1 MITNRVIIYSF
12 ILTIHWLLSPSLLIL
27 SQIPGSDST
36 LLTTALLN
44 EKIRIFTD
52 RSIYAS
58 GEKIFFRAYNLSEPE
73 LKESFWSKILYVE
86 IVDAGNN
93 SLANGKFPLAQWGSH
108 GYITVPVTLRTGK
121 YYLRAYT
128 KWMRNYSPYGYA
140 YSIITII
147 NPHVEETYDI
157 VNKAITEDTASMLN
171 NSGINLTQNI
181 IKCSTGQKK
190 YEKRKKVI
198 LNIEMPDKTWL
209 SPVGYCV
216 SVIKSGAIDSNIFR
230 LDLSSFEESENPA
243 EIKFYPEMKGIS
255 LSGRIIKKDLNIPSA
270 NSEVHL
276 SALGDYP
283 DYFGYMTNEQGEFLF
298 VLPEWY
304 GTRNFF
310 IGTITKDEDPV
321 EILIDNDF
329 STEIINL
336 PAIPFMLSGEEKNI
350 AREIMFN
357 MQLEKAYIQARHL
370 NNDSTVINPKYNY
383 FYGDPTITIKTSD
396 YIKLPTLEEFF
407 RELIPSASI
416 IKRRDLSYFVM
427 EGNNSDI
434 SFYKPLILLDFV
446 PVFNVNNLLK
456 IPPEYIRQIE
466 VINSTY
472 IRGNMCFGGI
482 ISIFSQKGDIA
493 GIDLPENSY
502 FFDFKTYEPQDDL
515 TFPDY
520 SASPVNERVPDF
532 RNTMYWNPDVQ
543 GSPGEIISY
552 DFFTSDNTGEYIVT
566 IRGITKEGS
575 VTEGHCNFIVE

>member
-1 MITNRVIIYSF
+1 MMPNRVILF
-12 ILTIHWLLSPSLLIL
+12 TRILMTHWLLFSSLLIFA
-27 SQIPGSDST
+27 QVP
-36 LLTTALLN
+36 AN
-44 EKIRIFTD
+44 EKIHIFTD
-52 RSIYAS
+52 RSMYAA
-58 GEKIFFRAYNLSEPE
+58 GEKILFRAYNLSNPE
-73 LKESFWSKILYVE
+73 LKESCWSKILYVE
-86 IVDAGNN
+86 IVDADNN
-93 SLANGKFPLAQWGSH
+93 SLVNGKFPLEQWGSSE
-108 GYITVPVTLRTGK
+108 YITIPLTLRTGN

-128 KWMRNYSPYGYA
+128 KWMRNYSPYGYS

-147 NPHVEETYDI
+147 NPHIEETYYI
-157 VNKAITEDTASMLN
+157 INPAVTEDTASILN
-171 NSGINLTQNI
+171 NSGINVTKNI
-181 IKCSTGQKK
+181 LKCYTGQKK
-190 YEKRKKVI
+190 YEKRTKVVF
-198 LNIEMPDKTWL
+198 NIEIPDKTWI
-209 SPVGYCV
+209 SPEGYCV
-216 SVIKSGAIDSNIFR
+216 SVIKSGAINSNIYG
-230 LDLSSFEESENPA
+230 LDLSSLGEHETFS
-243 EIKFYPEMKGIS
+243 EIKFYPEIKGIS
-255 LSGRIIKKDLNIPSA
+255 LSGRIIKKDLNIPSI

-276 SALGDYP
+276 SALGDNP

-336 PAIPFMLSGEEKNI
+336 PGIPFMLSGEEKNI

-357 MQLEKAYIQARHL
+357 MQLEKAYGQSRYLAD
-370 NNDSTVINPKYNY
+370 DSTMSYTKYHY
-383 FYGDPTITIKTSD
+383 FYGDPTITINTID

-502 FFDFKTYEPQDDL
+502 FFDFKTYEPQDDV

-520 SASPVNERVPDF
+520 SSVPVNERIPDF
-532 RNTMYWNPDVQ
+532 RNTMFWNPVVQ
-543 GSPGEIISY
+543 GNPGETISCE
-552 DFFTSDNTGEYIVT
+552 FFTSDNTGEYIILV
-566 IRGITKEGS
+566 RGITEQGS
-575 VTEGHCNFIVE
+575 ILEGHCSFIVE

>member
-1 MITNRVIIYSF
+1 MT
-12 ILTIHWLLSPSLLIL
+12 HWLLFSSLLIFA
-27 SQIPGSDST
+27 QVP
-36 LLTTALLN
+36 AN
-44 EKIRIFTD
+44 EKIHIFTD
-52 RSIYAS
+52 RSMYAA
-58 GEKIFFRAYNLSEPE
+58 GEKILFRAYNLSNPE
-73 LKESFWSKILYVE
+73 LKESCWSKILYVE
-86 IVDAGNN
+86 IVDADNN
-93 SLANGKFPLAQWGSH
+93 SLANGKIPLEQWGSY
-108 GYITVPVTLRTGK
+108 GYITIPLTLPTGN

-128 KWMRNYSPYGYA
+128 KWMRNYSPYGYS

-147 NPHVEETYDI
+147 NPHIEETYDI
-157 VNKAITEDTASMLN
+157 INPAVTEDTASILN
-171 NSGINLTQNI
+171 NSGINVTKNI
-181 IKCSTGQKK
+181 LKCYTGQKK
-190 YEKRKKVI
+190 YEKRTKVVF
-198 LNIEMPDKTWL
+198 NIEIPDKTWI
-209 SPVGYCV
+209 SPEGYCV
-216 SVIKSGAIDSNIFR
+216 SVIKSGAINSNIYG
-230 LDLSSFEESENPA
+230 LDLSSLGEHETFS
-243 EIKFYPEMKGIS
+243 EIKFYPEIKGIS
-255 LSGRIIKKDLNIPSA
+255 LSGRIIKKDLNIPSI

-276 SALGDYP
+276 SALGDNP

-336 PAIPFMLSGEEKNI
+336 PGIPFMLSGEEKNI

-357 MQLEKAYIQARHL
+357 MQLEKAYGQSRYLAD
-370 NNDSTVINPKYNY
+370 DSTMSYTKYHY
-383 FYGDPTITIKTSD
+383 FYGDPTITINTID

-502 FFDFKTYEPQDDL
+502 FFDFKTYEPQDDV

-520 SASPVNERVPDF
+520 SSVPVNERIPDF
-532 RNTMYWNPDVQ
+532 RNTMFWNPVVQ
-543 GSPGEIISY
+543 GNPGETISCE
-552 DFFTSDNTGEYIVT
+552 FFTSDNTGEYIILV
-566 IRGITKEGS
+566 RGITEQGS
-575 VTEGHCNFIVE
+575 ILEGHCSFIVE

>member
-1 MITNRVIIYSF
+1 LGINKQMMPNRVILF
-12 ILTIHWLLSPSLLIL
+12 TRILMTHWLLFSSLLIFA
-27 SQIPGSDST
+27 QVP
-36 LLTTALLN
+36 AN
-44 EKIRIFTD
+44 EKIHIFTD
-52 RSIYAS
+52 RSMYAA
-58 GEKIFFRAYNLSEPE
+58 GEKILFRAYNLSNPE
-73 LKESFWSKILYVE
+73 LKEACWSKILYVE
-86 IVDAGNN
+86 IVDEDNN
-93 SLANGKFPLAQWGSH
+93 SLANGKFSLNQWGSY
-108 GYITVPVTLRTGK
+108 GYITVPLTLPTGN

-128 KWMRNYSPYGYA
+128 KWMRNYSPYGYS

-147 NPHVEETYDI
+147 NPHIEETYDI
-157 VNKAITEDTASMLN
+157 INPAVTEDTASIFN
-171 NSGINLTQNI
+171 NCGINVTKNI
-181 IKCSTGQKK
+181 LKCSTGQKK
-190 YEKRKKVI
+190 YDKRTKVV
-198 LNIEMPDKTWL
+198 LNIEIPDKTWI
-209 SPVGYCV
+209 SPEGYCI
-216 SVIKSGAIDSNIFR
+216 SVIKSEAINSNIYG
-230 LDLSSFEESENPA
+230 LDLSSSGEHETPS
-243 EIKFYPEMKGIS
+243 EIKFYPELKGLSIS
-255 LSGRIIKKDLNIPSA
+255 GSIVKKNLNIPSA
-270 NSEVHL
+270 YSEVHL
-276 SALGDYP
+276 SALGDIP
-283 DYFGYMTNEQGEFLF
+283 DYFGYLTQTQGKFIF
-298 VLPEWY
+298 ALPEWY

-310 IGTITKDEDPV
+310 IETITKDEDPV

-336 PAIPFMLSGEEKNI
+336 PGIPFMLSAEEKNI

-357 MQLEKAYIQARHL
+357 MQLEKAYGQSRYQTD
-370 NNDSTVINPKYNY
+370 DSSMSYTKYSY

-520 SASPVNERVPDF
+520 SGVPVNERIPDF
-532 RNTMYWNPDVQ
+532 RNTMYWNPVVQ
-543 GSPGEIISY
+543 GSPREIISY
-552 DFFTSDNTGEYIVT
+552 DFFTSDNTGEYIVI
-566 IRGITKEGS
+566 IRGISDKGTIL
-575 VTEGHCNFIVE
+575 EGHCNFIVE

>member
-1 MITNRVIIYSF
+1 MMPNRVILF
-12 ILTIHWLLSPSLLIL
+12 TRILMTHWLLFSSLLIFA
-27 SQIPGSDST
+27 QVP
-36 LLTTALLN
+36 AN
-44 EKIRIFTD
+44 EKIHIFTD
-52 RSIYAS
+52 RSMYAA
-58 GEKIFFRAYNLSEPE
+58 GEKILFRAYNLSNPE
-73 LKESFWSKILYVE
+73 LKEACWSKILYVE
-86 IVDAGNN
+86 IVDEDNN
-93 SLANGKFPLAQWGSH
+93 SLANGKFSLNQWGSY
-108 GYITVPVTLRTGK
+108 GYITVPLTLPTGN

-128 KWMRNYSPYGYA
+128 KWMRNYSPYGYS

-147 NPHVEETYDI
+147 NPHIEETYDI
-157 VNKAITEDTASMLN
+157 INPAVTEDTASIFN
-171 NSGINLTQNI
+171 NCGINVTKNI
-181 IKCSTGQKK
+181 LKCSTGQKK
-190 YEKRKKVI
+190 YDKRTKVV
-198 LNIEMPDKTWL
+198 LNIEIPDKTWI
-209 SPVGYCV
+209 SPEGYCI
-216 SVIKSGAIDSNIFR
+216 SVIKSEAINSNIYG
-230 LDLSSFEESENPA
+230 LDLSSSGEHETPS
-243 EIKFYPEMKGIS
+243 EIKFYPELKGLSIS
-255 LSGRIIKKDLNIPSA
+255 GSIVKKNLNIPSA
-270 NSEVHL
+270 YSEVHL
-276 SALGDYP
+276 SALGDIP
-283 DYFGYMTNEQGEFLF
+283 DYFGYLTQTQGKFIF
-298 VLPEWY
+298 ALPEWY

-310 IGTITKDEDPV
+310 IETITKDEDPV

-336 PAIPFMLSGEEKNI
+336 PGIPFMLSAEEKNI

-357 MQLEKAYIQARHL
+357 MQLEKAYGQSRYQTD
-370 NNDSTVINPKYNY
+370 DSSMSYTKYSY

-520 SASPVNERVPDF
+520 SGVPVNERIPDF
-532 RNTMYWNPDVQ
+532 RNTIYWNPVVQ
-543 GSPGEIISY
+543 GSPREIISY
-552 DFFTSDNTGEYIVT
+552 DFFTSDNTGEYIVI
-566 IRGITKEGS
+566 IRGISDKGTIL
-575 VTEGHCNFIVE
+575 EGHCNFIVE

>member
-1 MITNRVIIYSF
+1 MMPNRVILF
-12 ILTIHWLLSPSLLIL
+12 TRILMTHWLLFSSLLIFAHVP
-27 SQIPGSDST
+27 S
-36 LLTTALLN
+36 N
-44 EKIRIFTD
+44 EKIHIFTD
-52 RSIYAS
+52 RNMYAA
-58 GEKIFFRAYNLSEPE
+58 GEKILFRAYNLSNPE
-73 LKESFWSKILYVE
+73 LKESCWSKILYVE
-86 IVDAGNN
+86 IVDADNS
-93 SLANGKFPLAQWGSH
+93 SLANGKFPLEQWGSC
-108 GYITVPVTLRTGK
+108 GYITVPLTLRTGN

-128 KWMRNYSPYGYA
+128 KWMRNYSPYGYS

-147 NPHVEETYDI
+147 NPHIEETYDI
-157 VNKAITEDTASMLN
+157 INPAVTEDTASILN
-171 NSGINLTQNI
+171 NSGINVTKNI
-181 IKCSTGQKK
+181 LKCYTGQKK
-190 YEKRKKVI
+190 YEKRTKVV
-198 LNIEMPDKTWL
+198 LNIEIPDKTWI
-209 SPVGYCV
+209 SPEGYCV
-216 SVIKSGAIDSNIFR
+216 SVIKSGAINSNIYG
-230 LDLSSFEESENPA
+230 LDLSSSGEYEIPS

-255 LSGRIIKKDLNIPSA
+255 LSGRIIKKDLNIPSI

-276 SALGDYP
+276 SALGDHP
-283 DYFGYMTNEQGEFLF
+283 DYFGYITNEQGEFLF

-336 PAIPFMLSGEEKNI
+336 PGIPFMLSGEEKNI

-357 MQLEKAYIQARHL
+357 MQLEKAYGQSRYL
-370 NNDSTVINPKYNY
+370 TDDSTLSYTKYHY
-383 FYGDPTITIKTSD
+383 FYGDPTITINTSD

-502 FFDFKTYEPQDDL
+502 FFDFKTYELQDEL
-515 TFPDY
+515 SFPDY
-520 SASPVNERVPDF
+520 SGLKSNERIPDF
-532 RNTMYWNPDVQ
+532 RNTMYWNPALP
-543 GSPGEIISY
+543 GSPGETITCE
-552 DFFTSDNTGEYIVT
+552 FFTSDNTGEYIILV
-566 IRGITKEGS
+566 RGITEQGS
-575 VTEGHCNFIVE
+575 ILEGHCSFIVE